1 MNENVCRCAISG
13 QKGSCVALICRV
25 TNYSYKLIEFSF
37 GLPFVGMIK
46 GSSFSELNVY
56 SLKYIIM
63 KTKRSDVICVTKQKR
78 KFCRVRELLLLV
90 VIFFGGLCGGFGQ

>member
-13 QKGSCVALICRV
+13 QKGSCVAFICRV

-46 GSSFSELNVY
+46 GSSFFRIECLFVKIY
-56 SLKYIIM
+56 HHEDKE
-63 KTKRSDVICVTKQKR
+63 V
-78 KFCRVRELLLLV
+78 
-90 VIFFGGLCGGFGQ
+90 